1 MQALRTMWD
10 KPNWRLYLLLPVLHF
25 LAIEISFYCGKTA
38 ENEVIIWL
46 PNALLLTALLHFN
59 GQRAWLFAGLTFV
72 TNVIGNLPTAPLSQ
86 AILLSSVNL
95 FEVSAT
101 FLLMRYVRA
110 SARLAEIQDFIKF
123 VVAGPLV
130 CCFLSGI
137 LGALVID
144 AYHPESA
151 FFTVMRVWW
160 FDDGLGMLIFTPLLL
175 RSLQGGEER
184 IHWRYSDA
192 LILLFTVGLT
202 ILMFL
207 DLQIEGGHVPLTP
220 TLLIPPM
227 LGLAVR
233 FGVRITALG
242 VALISLAVSRMV
254 AIGIKPFGEM
264 TFHQSIIHT
273 QEFILTFSIICMG
286 AAILRQQL
294 KSNERTLESKVLAR
308 TDDLSRSLM
317 QLKQTQADLVQSEKL
332 ASLGSLVAG
341 VAHELNTPIGNAVTC
356 VSVLAHRVDAMK
368 ELLATNE
375 MRRSALDDFFNES
388 KQITVLIE
396 KSVRRAVELIEN
408 FKQIAVDR
416 TSENQRQFQLLK
428 LVTDIA
434 YIWRLNHK
442 TNVWDIDIQIVPH
455 IECDGL
461 PGALGQIIN
470 NLIQN
475 AALHA
480 FDAPLHDGRKG
491 VLTIRAYEK
500 QDMIELLFHDNGKG
514 MSADTC
520 ARIFDPFFTTRFGQG
535 GSGLGL
541 SICRNIAVGI
551 FGGSLSVTSEENVGT
566 TFILRFTKKWI
577 GPTNANVYQDLV

>member
-1 MQALRTMWD
+1 MQALRTMWER
-10 KPNWRLYLLLPVLHF
+10 PNWRVYLLLPILHF
-25 LAIEISFYCGKTA
+25 IAIEISFFCGKTA

-46 PNALLLTALLHFN
+46 PNAIFLTALLHFN
-59 GQRAWLFAGLTFV
+59 GQRAWLFALLTFV
-72 TNVIGNLPTAPLSQ
+72 SNVIGNLPTATLGE
-86 AILLSSVNL
+86 AALLSSVNL

-101 FLLMRYVRA
+101 FLLMRYARA
-110 SARLAEIQDFIKF
+110 SARLAQIQDFIKF

-130 CCFLSGI
+130 SAFLSGI

-144 AYHPESA
+144 YYHPESA
-151 FFTVMRVWW
+151 FLTVMRVWW

-175 RSLQGGEER
+175 HTLQGNKER
-184 IHWRYSDA
+184 IQWRYSDA
-192 LILLFTVGLT
+192 LILLFTLGLT

-207 DLQIEGGHVPLTP
+207 NLQIDGDYVPLTP

-233 FGVRITALG
+233 FSVRLTALG
-242 VALISLAVSRMV
+242 VTLVSLAVSRMV
-254 AIGIKPFGEM
+254 AVGIKPFGEM
-264 TFHQSIIHT
+264 SFHQSIIHT

-294 KSNERTLESKVLAR
+294 KNNEQELERKVLERTN
-308 TDDLSRSLM
+308 DLSNSLQ

-356 VSVLAHRVDAMK
+356 ASVLSHRVDAMQEMLK
-368 ELLATNE
+368 TNE
-375 MRRSALDDFFNES
+375 IRRSALDEFFSES
-388 KQITVLIE
+388 KKITALIE
-396 KSVRRAVELIEN
+396 KSVRRAVELIES

-416 TSENQRQFQLLK
+416 TSENQRRFQVLK
-428 LVTDIA
+428 LVSDIA

-442 TNVWDIDIQIVPH
+442 TNAWDLEIDIAPDID
-455 IECDGL
+455 CDGL
-461 PGALGQIIN
+461 PGALGQIVN

-475 AALHA
+475 AAVHA
-480 FDAPLHDGRKG
+480 FSEAPHDGRKG
-491 VLTIRAYEK
+491 LLRISASTDQETISL
-500 QDMIELLFHDNGKG
+500 QFQDNGKG
-514 MSADTC
+514 MNAETC

-551 FGGSLSVTSEENVGT
+551 FGGALTVTSEENVGT
-566 TFILRFTKKWI
+566 TFTLRFAKKWVS
-577 GPTNANVYQDLV
+577 TTTTDAYRDLV